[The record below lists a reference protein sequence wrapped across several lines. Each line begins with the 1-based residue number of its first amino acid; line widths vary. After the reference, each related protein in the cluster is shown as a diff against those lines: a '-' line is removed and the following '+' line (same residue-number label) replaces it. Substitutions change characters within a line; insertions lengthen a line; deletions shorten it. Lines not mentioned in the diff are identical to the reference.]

1 LRDLRYAIRTLA
13 RSPGFSSMVV
23 LTLALGIGATTVVF
37 DLLNLFYWRQ
47 PPIERPQEVVSIYTA
62 HPQAFVGPYGA
73 LSWPDF
79 VDYRQAAK
87 SARLIAYRQTFVP
100 VDAGSG
106 AEDGEVHLVTGDFFS
121 TLGIPAALGRSLGPD
136 DDRAGAD
143 PVAVISHALWQ
154 KLGSDADVLGR
165 AIEVGELSLQ
175 VVGVAPPRF
184 SGLVSGSRVEVLVA
198 AEAGFGLLGESERTD
213 RTLHAWSV
221 LARLPRAVSPAALRA
236 ELASIAN
243 GLDREHRLPSV
254 SRVITV
260 EPVLLG
266 HPIDQMRVGTT
277 LGVFSAAVGLLLLI
291 ASANVSN
298 LLLARAIGRRR
309 EMGIRQSIGASHG
322 RLVRQLLTE
331 SLVLAFAGGA
341 CGLLLAL
348 AVRRLM
354 VGYFG
359 QEFVAFMRFDHRVL
373 GLTLLVCCAVTLL
386 FGLAPALVTSR
397 VQLVT
402 ALKDAAPSGAL
413 RARLPTQSLLA
424 ALQVAIALVLLLCCG
439 LLVDDLW
446 RSRSADL
453 GFDTTNLLV
462 TGVELPERVEPA
474 EGRAFFR
481 RLRERAESIPGV
493 RAAGTALLV
502 APVMLDI
509 TIGLRLPEQ
518 PDEARRSRFDIVDS
532 ESFATL
538 GLPLLEGR
546 LFLPQDEQ
554 RQRGVALV
562 NRVLADQL
570 WPGQPALG
578 RTIRLERA
586 RPGDPGTDYEIVGV
600 VGSVTQFSLARSPEP
615 VVYFSW
621 EQRYRPF
628 LRLMLRT
635 EGIDPDTVFA
645 TLRDQLRELDPT
657 LVLDNPRTHDEAR
670 WEALVDQRL
679 QAQTMGLFGGAGLFL
694 ALLGVFG
701 VISYWVS
708 QQQHEIGIRMA
719 VGARQADV
727 LRWVLGRGMVLAG
740 AGVAL
745 GLIASTWAMQLLRGA
760 VPGLAPAEPALY
772 VGASVFLLAASAA
785 SVWLPAR
792 RASRVDPLRAL
803 RQG

>member
-1 LRDLRYAIRTLA
+1 MRDLRYAIRTLV

-37 DLLNLFYWRQ
+37 DLLNLFFWRR
-47 PPIERPQEVVSIYTA
+47 PPIERPQDVVSVYTT
-62 HPQAFVGPYGA
+62 HPQPFVGPYGA

-79 VDYRQAAK
+79 VDYREAAK
-87 SARLIAYRQTFVP
+87 SARLIAYLQTFLP
-100 VDAGSG
+100 IDAGSG
-106 AEDGEVHLVTGDFFS
+106 AAEGEVYLVTGDFFS
-121 TLGIPAALGRSLGPD
+121 ALGIPAAVGRTLGPD
-136 DDRAGAD
+136 DDRAGAE
-143 PVAVISHALWQ
+143 PVAVISHSLWQ

-165 AIEVGELSLQ
+165 ALEVGELSLR

-184 SGLVSGSRVEVLVA
+184 GGLVSGSRVEVLVA
-198 AEAGFGLLGESERTD
+198 AEVGLDLLGENERTD
-213 RTLHAWSV
+213 RSLHAWSV
-221 LARLPRAVSPAALRA
+221 LARLPRASQAALRA
-236 ELASIAN
+236 ELALIAN

-254 SRVITV
+254 SRGITV
-260 EPVLLG
+260 QPAILG
-266 HPIDQMRVGTT
+266 HPIDQMRIGTT
-277 LGVFSAAVGLLLLI
+277 LWIFSAAVGLLLLI
-291 ASANVSN
+291 ACANVSN

-309 EMGIRQSIGASHG
+309 EMGIRQSVGASRG

-331 SLVLAFAGGA
+331 SLVLAFAGGT

-373 GLTLLVCCAVTLL
+373 GLTLLVSCAVTLL

-413 RARLPTQSLLA
+413 RARLSTRSLLA
-424 ALQVAIALVLLLCCG
+424 VLQVALAMVLLLCCG

-446 RSRSADL
+446 RSRSAYL
-453 GFDTTNLLV
+453 GFDTANLLV

-481 RLRERAESIPGV
+481 RLREHAESIPGV
-493 RAAGTALLV
+493 RAAGTTLWV

-509 TIGLRLPEQ
+509 TIGLHLPEQ
-518 PDEARRSRFDIVDS
+518 PEEARRSRFDIVDS

-538 GLPLLEGR
+538 GVPLLEGR
-546 LFLPQDEQ
+546 LFEPQDEQ
-554 RQRGVALV
+554 SHRGVALV

-578 RTIRLERA
+578 RTIRLDRA

-621 EQRYRPF
+621 AQRYRQS
-628 LRLMLRT
+628 LRLLLRT
-635 EGIDPDTVFA
+635 DGIDPDTVFA
-645 TLRDQLRELDPT
+645 TLRDELRGLDPT
-657 LVLDNPRTHDEAR
+657 LILHDPRTHDEAR

-679 QAQTMGLFGGAGLFL
+679 QTQTVGLFGGAGLFL

-701 VISYWVS
+701 AISYSVN
-708 QQQHEIGIRMA
+708 QQLREIGIRIA

-727 LRWVLGRGMVLAG
+727 LRWVLRRGLMLAG
-740 AGVAL
+740 GGVAM
-745 GLIASTWAMQLLRGA
+745 GWIASTWAVQLLRSA
-760 VPGLAPAEPALY
+760 VPGLGPAPPALY
-772 VGASVFLLAASAA
+772 AGAALFLLVASTAA
-785 SVWLPAR
+785 VWLPAR
-792 RASRVDPLRAL
+792 RAAGVDPLQVL